1 MSCFTYSLGI
11 YGHTKLVQLTT
22 AFTVVDVDSDIGTC
36 GKVYGEIQSACLSKG
51 TWPLPAVVSS
61 SKSSTQILCHLKN

>member
-22 AFTVVDVDSDIGTC
+22 VFTAVESDIGTR
-36 GKVYGEIQSACLSKG
+36 GKVYGEIQSTDLSKG
-51 TWPLPAVVSS
+51 GKASPSS
-61 SKSSTQILCHLKN
+61 RSEQLKVIDTDFMPF